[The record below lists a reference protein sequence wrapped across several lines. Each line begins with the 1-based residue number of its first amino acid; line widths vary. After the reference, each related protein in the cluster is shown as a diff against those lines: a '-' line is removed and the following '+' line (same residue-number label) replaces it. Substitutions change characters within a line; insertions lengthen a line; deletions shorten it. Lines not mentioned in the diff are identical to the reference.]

1 MKTSA
6 RNQFLGKVKSV
17 KQGPINAEVVLDIGG
32 GDELAAVITQDS
44 AEHLGLTEGMEV
56 MPLVK
61 APCADRR
68 RSTVIAARETSA
80 PQPSAR

>member
-17 KQGPINAEVVLDIGG
+17 KHGPINAEVILDIGG

-44 AEHLGLTEGMEV
+44 AEHLGLTEG
-56 MPLVK
+56 
-61 APCADRR
+61 
-68 RSTVIAARETSA
+68 
-80 PQPSAR
+80 